1 MSNLKELNASHECG
15 IGDEGILNLNLE
27 KMYVYHNYKTTN
39 INHMTNLK
47 ELDACGSCWLGG
59 LWY

>member
-39 INHMTNLK
+39 INHMTN
-47 ELDACGSCWLGG
+47 
-59 LWY
+59 